1 MSDKYNTLF
10 VLVLLAFA
18 YVGMFMLSVTVSD
31 LRKDIE
37 VLSEHHNSVE
47 VAAK

>member
-1 MSDKYNTLF
+1 MNNKSDLLF

-18 YVGMFMLSVTVSD
+18 YVGISMLSTTVGD

-37 VLSEHHNSVE
+37 VLSEQLKPVE
-47 VAAK
+47 VIK